1 MSAPPCEFLSER
13 NVKMSVYKLRY
24 GVPEQGVPTDFS
36 PAPLCEVN
44 ETAPEGI
51 DIGFSVRDSGCV
63 FEFKL
68 QENSE
73 VYGFGL
79 QLKGFGSRSRKRHIR
94 PNADP
99 PSNTGES
106 HAPVPF
112 FVTTEGWGVYIDTA
126 RYVEFY
132 CGFTKKDKGVTG
144 SSNGELHTDFADIY
158 ADRRAECETVIAASV
173 PVAHGADIYI
183 ITGENI
189 LDIVSQYNLLAGGG
203 CEVPL
208 WGLGNQYRC
217 HLRFSSAQVLSMA
230 GSIRSLGIPCDV
242 IGLEPGWQSNAY
254 SCSFVWDKTRF
265 PDWREMCESL
275 KTQGFKVNLWEH
287 AFTHPTSPLH
297 SRLGE
302 LSGDYTV
309 WGGLVPDFALEEAKN
324 VFADYHAPMDEAG
337 VKAYK
342 LDECDGSDYTG
353 HWTFPNCAQFPSGLD
368 GERYHNLFGILYG
381 QAMLRALTQRTYGQ
395 VRNSGALAA
404 SYPYALYSDLYS
416 HEDFI
421 RGVATSGFSGLL
433 WSPEVRHAESREDM
447 IRRVQTVV
455 FSPQSLINA
464 FYLESM
470 PWVELGCTDEIRR
483 LLELRMSL
491 IPYLYTAFEDYRVKG
506 RPPVRALVC
515 DCTEQTA
522 LRDVWNE
529 YFFGDDM
536 IVAPMTAAE
545 HSRRVVLPE
554 GDWYGFFD
562 GRKYSGTF
570 DIETEE
576 IPVFVRSGSI
586 IPLAAPVDHVAED
599 TVFELTLCCYGDTSG
614 SVARIVED
622 DGVTRGAE
630 RRVITLHDYTESVES
645 FRYRIVGRRRTV

>member
-1 MSAPPCEFLSER
+1 
-13 NVKMSVYKLRY
+13 
-24 GVPEQGVPTDFS
+24 
-36 PAPLCEVN
+36 
-44 ETAPEGI
+44 
-51 DIGFSVRDSGCV
+51 
-63 FEFKL
+63 
-68 QENSE
+68 
-73 VYGFGL
+73 
-79 QLKGFGSRSRKRHIR
+79 
-94 PNADP
+94 
-99 PSNTGES
+99 
-106 HAPVPF
+106 
-112 FVTTEGWGVYIDTA
+112 
-126 RYVEFY
+126 
-132 CGFTKKDKGVTG
+132 
-144 SSNGELHTDFADIY
+144 
-158 ADRRAECETVIAASV
+158 
-173 PVAHGADIYI
+173 
-183 ITGENI
+183 
-189 LDIVSQYNLLAGGG
+189 
-203 CEVPL
+203 
-208 WGLGNQYRC
+208 
-217 HLRFSSAQVLSMA
+217 
-230 GSIRSLGIPCDV
+230 
-242 IGLEPGWQSNAY
+242 
-254 SCSFVWDKTRF
+254 
-265 PDWREMCESL
+265 
-275 KTQGFKVNLWEH
+275 
-287 AFTHPTSPLH
+287 
-297 SRLGE
+297 
-302 LSGDYTV
+302 
-309 WGGLVPDFALEEAKN
+309 
-324 VFADYHAPMDEAG
+324 
-337 VKAYK
+337 
-342 LDECDGSDYTG
+342 
-353 HWTFPNCAQFPSGLD
+353 
-368 GERYHNLFGILYG
+368 
-381 QAMLRALTQRTYGQ
+381 MLRALTQRTYGQ

-586 IPLAAPVDHVAED
+586 IPLAAPVDHVSED